1 VNGGL
6 VVKEPCLV
14 ENKKSLAL
22 PQGILIALT
31 ALCGSFALGFMLPV
45 NRDTTNVT
53 NRQQIES
60 ENIKATSV
68 SLSSIKDFQGAML
81 ATWRQDAVLKGVFHT
96 VPTSYHG
103 TTIKQAKLNPKDK
116 LIALTFD
123 DGPWPGYTAQIL
135 EILKKNNIK
144 ATFFVVGQVL
154 KSHPDLGKRIV
165 TEGHTIGNHTWHHW
179 YHYFNKQAAALEI
192 DRTAD
197 LIYQTTGTKTTLF
210 RPPGGILHNGLAD
223 YAKSKDYTVV
233 LWSADSIDY
242 ALPSPPVLIN
252 RVVKQA
258 TPGGIVLL
266 HAGGGPRTNTV
277 AALPNM
283 ISKLKDK
290 CYRFVT
296 IPEWLEPEQKSKQ
309 QLTTH
314 N

>member
-1 VNGGL
+1 M
-6 VVKEPCLV
+6 

-45 NRDTTNVT
+45 NRNASNATSG
-53 NRQQIES
+53 QQISTEKT
-60 ENIKATSV
+60 KATSV

-81 ATWRQDAVLKGVFHT
+81 ATWEQEAIIKGVFHT
-96 VPTSYHG
+96 VPKSFRG
-103 TTIKQAKLNPKDK
+103 TTLKEAKLRPKDK

-135 EILKKNNIK
+135 EILKKKNVK
-144 ATFFVVGQVL
+144 ATFFVVGNVL
-154 KSHPDLGKRIV
+154 SRYPDLGKRIV

-197 LIYQTTGTKTTLF
+197 LIYKTTGTKTTLF

-223 YAKSKDYTVV
+223 YAKSKDYAVIM
-233 LWSADSIDY
+233 WSADSIDY
-242 ALPSPPVLIN
+242 ALPSPPTLVS
-252 RVVKQA
+252 RVVRQA

-266 HAGGGPRTNTV
+266 HDGGGPRKNTV
-277 AALPNM
+277 AALPSM
-283 ISKLKDK
+283 IKKLRDK
-290 CYRFVT
+290 GYRFVT
-296 IPEWLEPEQKSKQ
+296 IPELLEYEEKQKQKTITAQ
-309 QLTTH
+309 
-314 N
+314 NKK